1 MMIAFDWQTVGPVVA
16 SVVTA
21 VLLVLAVAGWRAL
34 VAWSKT
40 QQVQAELATKQV
52 QDAGLEQMR
61 QWAHVAVQAAEQM
74 LKQSTGEEKLDFVLN
89 ILDKLFPALDED
101 VIRAIV
107 EQAVRD
113 DRRYNPPTQN

>member
-1 MMIAFDWQTVGPVVA
+1 MMVFDWQTVGPVLA
-16 SVVTA
+16 SVAVA

-40 QQVQAELATKQV
+40 QQVQAEIATIQL

-74 LKQSTGEEKLDFVLN
+74 LKQSTGAEKLDFVLT

-101 VIRAIV
+101 VIRAVV
-107 EQAVRD
+107 EQAVLS